1 MVAFSHLS
9 MIAFVI
15 LGLSMVRLMINF
27 SSLLAKNYNDDG
39 DDDVKFY
46 WPHTAFSF
54 KAFFTISILLSVAIG
69 KSIVF
74 EFE

>member
-9 MIAFVI
+9 KIAFVI
-15 LGLSMVRLMINF
+15 LGLCMVRLMINF
-27 SSLLAKNYNDDG
+27 SALLAKNYNDDG

-54 KAFFTISILLSVAIG
+54 KPFLLLYYFGGLLIR
-69 KSIVF
+69 
-74 EFE
+74 

>member
-27 SSLLAKNYNDDG
+27 SALLAKNYNDDG
-39 DDDVKFY
+39 DDDVFFY
-46 WPHTAFSF
+46 
-54 KAFFTISILLSVAIG
+54 
-69 KSIVF
+69 
-74 EFE
+74 